1 MRTGTSLRLV
11 SPRTSP
17 EGWPTEPATE
27 VERHS
32 WDDALRSA
40 IAGED
45 LQCHF
50 QPIVDLGHGAVVG
63 YEALARIEGPAGL
76 VGPGAWLAAARVHS
90 LSGELEGACL
100 ARAFAHRR
108 ALPPDC
114 FLSVNVGPDTL
125 THRAVRHQLEA
136 QGDLTGVV
144 LELTDVGAV
153 EADDEV
159 RADLARHRRS
169 GAMVAV
175 DGEIE
180 RPGDHARL
188 TRLRPSIVKLQRSL
202 VAGVDRDPEKR
213 AAVRDLRSAAG
224 RIDAWLVA
232 EGVERVEELDV
243 LAELRV
249 AMVQGYALARPAPPF
264 EGIEPGLALRWSGA
278 RARSSR

>member
-11 SPRTSP
+11 SPRTGLR
-17 EGWPTEPATE
+17 GWPEDPVTE

-32 WDDALRSA
+32 WDDALRAA
-40 IAGED
+40 IAGQD

-50 QPIVDLGHGAVVG
+50 QPIVDLARGSVVG

-76 VGPGAWLAAARVHS
+76 VGPGAWLAAARVHG
-90 LSGELEGACL
+90 LSGELEAACL

-114 FLSVNVGPDTL
+114 FLSVNVGPGTL
-125 THRAVRHQLEA
+125 THRAIRHELEA

-144 LELTDVGAV
+144 LELTDVDAV
-153 EADDEV
+153 ETDGEV

-175 DGEIE
+175 DGEIR
-180 RPGDHARL
+180 RPGDRERL
-188 TRLRPSIVKLQRSL
+188 ARLRPSLIKLQRSL
-202 VAGVDRDPEKR
+202 VAGIDEDPDKR
-213 AAVRDLRSAAG
+213 ATVCDLGSVAG
-224 RIDAWLVA
+224 HIDAWLVA

-243 LAELRV
+243 LADLHV

-264 EGIEPGLALRWSGA
+264 EGIEPRMALRWSGV